1 MKEVLKANIEQQDIL
16 SKIMEAYDKQRL
28 ASIDKYFGMAFF
40 YFNILIWLTLYIRI
54 PTVKLKIPG
63 KAFLKSESR
72 TSVTFKL

>member
-40 YFNILIWLTLYIRI
+40 YFDILIWLTLYMSTYLQFIGNWSK
-54 PTVKLKIPG
+54 V
-63 KAFLKSESR
+63 
-72 TSVTFKL
+72 